1 MIQGGTVPP
10 GLVTIPLGIDA
21 LGTSRWNLLKFNEP
35 LRRVDNPYNWPV
47 PVITPQTVDDALIAL
62 ADAPVHRLLAGG
74 TDEMV
79 KLNHG
84 GQLRQFETVISLSRI
99 AELSTWTIDPA
110 RRNLTI
116 GAAVSW
122 SQLIEEPFVSHVPVL
137 AQAARTVGSPQIRN
151 AGTIGGNVATAS
163 PAGDGL
169 CALVALDAVATVRST
184 RGERRVRVAELAT
197 GPKRTDLEP
206 DELIV
211 SLDVPLTRGF
221 QGYTKVGVR
230 NAMVISLAGVALVV
244 DDEAQSVRF
253 ALGSVG
259 PTILRSPAAEDIAAD
274 ILFGAQRRDDAM
286 ARVVAAIR
294 DTARPI
300 DDHRSTAA
308 YRRHAVGVLASRL
321 IERALISRGV
331 DR

>member
-1 MIQGGTVPP
+1 
-10 GLVTIPLGIDA
+10 
-21 LGTSRWNLLKFNEP
+21 
-35 LRRVDNPYNWPV
+35 V
-47 PVITPQTVDDALIAL
+47 PVISPQTVDDALDAL
-62 ADAPVHRLLAGG
+62 SDTPVHRLLAGG

-84 GQLRQFETVISLSRI
+84 AQLRQFETVISLSRI
-99 AELSTWTIDPA
+99 PELSMWTLDTA
-110 RRNLTI
+110 RRQITI

-122 SQLIEEPFVSHVPVL
+122 SQLTEAPFVEHVPVL

-169 CALVALDAVATVRST
+169 CALVALDALATVRST
-184 RGERRVRVAELAT
+184 RGTRRVRVAELTT
-197 GPKRTDLEP
+197 GPKRTNLEP

-211 SLDVPLTRGF
+211 SLDVPLTHGF

-244 DDEAQSVRF
+244 DDDRQSVSF

-259 PTILRSPAAEDIAAD
+259 PTILRSPAAETVAANV
-274 ILFGAQRRDDAM
+274 LFGGTHLGDAM
-286 ARVVAAIR
+286 SQLAGAIR
-294 DTARPI
+294 ETARPI

-308 YRRHAVGVLASRL
+308 YRRHAVGVLATRL
-321 IERALISRGV
+321 IERALISRGASQ
-331 DR
+331 

>member
-1 MIQGGTVPP
+1 MI
-10 GLVTIPLGIDA
+10 A
-21 LGTSRWNLLKFNEP
+21 
-35 LRRVDNPYNWPV
+35 
-47 PVITPQTVDDALIAL
+47 PQTLDDALDAL
-62 ADAPVHRLLAGG
+62 AETSVHRLLAGG

-84 GQLRQFETVISLSRI
+84 AQLRQFETVISLARI
-99 AELSTWTIDPA
+99 AELTTWTLDSA
-110 RRNLTI
+110 RGHLSI
-116 GAAVSW
+116 GAAVTW
-122 SQLIEEPFVSHVPVL
+122 SRLIEEPFVTHVPVL

-184 RGERRVRVAELAT
+184 RGTRQIRVAELAT
-197 GPKRTDLEP
+197 GPKRTDLES

-211 SLDVPLTRGF
+211 SLDMSLTRGF

-244 DDEAQSVRF
+244 DDDRQLVRF

-274 ILFGAQRRDDAM
+274 LLFGATANDDAM
-286 ARVVAAIR
+286 ARLASAIR

-308 YRRHAVGVLASRL
+308 YRRHAVGVLATRL
-321 IERALISRGV
+321 IDRARISRGV